1 MTPARQTMRVTD
13 FDVAVIGGGPAGATA
28 AEHLARQGRSVLL
41 VNREGRIKP
50 CGGAIPPRAIRDFAI
65 PDSQIVARARAA
77 RIIAPSG
84 KSVNMPVDGNGYVGM
99 VDRDRF
105 DPWLRERAQRAGAAV
120 RDCQFETLTDNPDGT
135 VTLKLRPR
143 GAAEHV
149 ENLGG
154 ESVPGESVPG
164 ESVPG
169 ESVTVRFVIG
179 ADGARSQ
186 VARQGVSRSREPVS
200 VFAYHEIVDA
210 PDPSP
215 AYDPASCD
223 VIYDGRYS
231 PDFYAWVFPHGQKAS
246 IGVGSAH
253 KGFSLRGAIRSLR
266 SATGLDTASTVR
278 TEGAPIPL
286 KPRNVWDNRRNVILA
301 GDAAGCVAPAS
312 GEGIY
317 YALLGGQY
325 AAEAVEEALQTGSAR
340 ALASARRRFMSEHGR
355 VFFALGLLQRFW
367 YASDKRR
374 EQFVKLCADPEIQ
387 ELTWQAYMNKELVRR
402 RKASH
407 LRIFMKDL
415 ANLLGLAR
423 A

>member
-1 MTPARQTMRVTD
+1 MSGTLH
-13 FDVAVIGGGPAGATA
+13 DVVVIGGGPAGATA
-28 AEHLARQGRSVLL
+28 AEALARAGHDVLL

-84 KSVNMPVDGNGYVGM
+84 HAVHMPVDAGGYVGM

-105 DPWLRERAQRAGAAV
+105 DPFLRARAGAAGAGQLDAV
-120 RDCQFETLTDNPDGT
+120 FEALEQLPDGT
-135 VTLKLRPR
+135 VRLTLRDNIP
-143 GAAEHV
+143 GAARRDRQ
-149 ENLGG
+149 
-154 ESVPGESVPG
+154 
-164 ESVPG
+164 
-169 ESVTVRFVIG
+169 VRARMVIG

-186 VARQGVSRSREPVS
+186 VARQGVPASREPKS
-200 VFAYHEIVDA
+200 VFAYHEVVEA
-210 PDPSP
+210 PEPSG
-215 AYDPASCD
+215 AYDPSTCD
-223 VIYDGRYS
+223 VIYDGRWS
-231 PDFYAWVFPHGQKAS
+231 PDFYAWVFPHGDKAS
-246 IGVGSAH
+246 IGLGSAH
-253 KGFSLRGAIRSLR
+253 KGFGLREATRALR
-266 SATGLDTASTVR
+266 ASIGLDGAR
-278 TEGAPIPL
+278 TIRHEGAPIPL
-286 KPRNVWDNRRNVILA
+286 KPRNVWDNRRNVLLA
-301 GDAAGCVAPAS
+301 GDAAGVVAPAS

-325 AAEAVEEALQTGSAR
+325 AAEAVDAALRTGDAR
-340 ALASARRRFMSEHGR
+340 ALAGARRRFMSEHGK
-355 VFFALGLLQRFW
+355 VFFALGLLQYFW
-367 YASDKRR
+367 YASDRRR